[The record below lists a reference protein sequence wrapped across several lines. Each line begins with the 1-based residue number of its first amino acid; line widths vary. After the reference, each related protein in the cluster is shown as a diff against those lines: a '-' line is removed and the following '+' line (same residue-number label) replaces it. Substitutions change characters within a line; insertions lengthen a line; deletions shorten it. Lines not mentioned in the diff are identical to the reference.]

1 MIFMSEIKVGNNP
14 LTMAHNETLNN
25 DHLEHH
31 GIIGMKWGVR
41 RFQPYPK
48 GYKGDGKF
56 VDKKKKAK
64 RPRTILDASR
74 SVEQGIESAKQQ
86 MNNNILIT
94 QAHLHD
100 FNQQQL
106 APMNFGGT
114 NQKKQGKEAKRKQ
127 KEMDA
132 LTKHIDPETKKRLE
146 GGEFEVEVK
155 TMGDKKYV
163 HYEKKTQSP
172 SGKKYDIGVDS
183 DDIDSKLDFSKYDD
197 FEKNSDKILKDCENA
212 AYDGISD
219 WLKDWAP
226 GKSKAE
232 VIENLN
238 RDTPYVRIT
247 PNGDTAEVVYYSP
260 DIDHFPSVEYDFK
273 TKKARPISVDG

>member
-1 MIFMSEIKVGNNP
+1 MSEIKVGRNP
-14 LTMAHNETLNN
+14 LTMAHNEMVND

-48 GYKGDGKF
+48 GYHGDGKF
-56 VDKKKKAK
+56 TGTMNETALAVANQRK
-64 RPRTILDASR
+64 RD
-74 SVEQGIESAKQQ
+74 
-86 MNNNILIT
+86 
-94 QAHLHD
+94 
-100 FNQQQL
+100 
-106 APMNFGGT
+106 
-114 NQKKQGKEAKRKQ
+114 KEAKKKVKEASKRQ
-127 KEMDA
+127 KEIDA
-132 LTKHIDPETKKRLE
+132 LTSHIDPETKKRLE

-155 TMGDKKYV
+155 TVGDKKYV

-197 FEKNSDKILKDCENA
+197 FEKNSDAILKQCENA

-247 PNGDTAEVVYYSP
+247 PNGDTAEIVYYSP

-273 TKKARPISVDG
+273 NKKARPISVDG